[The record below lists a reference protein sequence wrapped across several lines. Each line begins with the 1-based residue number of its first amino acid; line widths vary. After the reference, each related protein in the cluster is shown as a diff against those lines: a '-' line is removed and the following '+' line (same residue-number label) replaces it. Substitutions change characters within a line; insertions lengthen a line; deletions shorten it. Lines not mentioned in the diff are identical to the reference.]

1 MFGLKTR
8 VEVFTDML
16 EKGRFDDILVD
27 ADQSDLLIKTMDMFV
42 ILLEGG
48 NENDFR
54 ILDANDGT

>member
-1 MFGLKTR
+1 MD
-8 VEVFTDML
+8 VFTDML

-27 ADQSDLLIKTMDMFV
+27 ADQSDLLVKTMDMFV

-54 ILDANDGT
+54 ILDSNEGV